1 MGMAARTRPDTAL
14 TRAAE
19 DLLVAASAPTLVAHC
34 HRSYLFGSALLDK
47 AGRDHDAHALFLAA
61 ALHDLG
67 LTAAWDD
74 PAQPFEVRGAAVAHE
89 HLLRWGADV
98 ELADV
103 VRDAIA
109 GHLDPATVGDPRPE
123 VAGLILGALVDVLG
137 VGLADVPAALVDEV
151 LTAYPRAGFTA
162 FIIDVLRAEA
172 AAKPASTI
180 AAHIRNLDF
189 LGRVAA
195 APFPD

>member
-74 PAQPFEVRGAAVAHE
+74 PAQPFEARGAAVAHE